1 MRKIF
6 SKLLLSLGI
15 LTLTLPF
22 WITKKIGNME
32 IPDVSL
38 MKIPI
43 TILLI
48 YVIIEIVFKKDN

>member
-32 IPDVSL
+32 VIDVSL
-38 MKIPI
+38 IKIPI

-48 YVIIEIVFKKDN
+48 YFIIETVFKKEN

>member
-15 LTLTLPF
+15 LTFTLPF
-22 WITKKIGNME
+22 WITKKIGNTE

-38 MKIPI
+38 LKIPI
-43 TILLI
+43 TILII
-48 YVIIEIVFKKDN
+48 YFIIEMFFKKEN